1 MIWVQ
6 YSLTSRLEN
15 RSLSIKSDTPISWTV
30 VSAKATP
37 TDLSLA
43 LEDSASAAVVANF
56 MAITI
61 GEELKSEL
69 ANSSSS
75 TDCKLPGDA

>member
-1 MIWVQ
+1 M
-6 YSLTSRLEN
+6 
-15 RSLSIKSDTPISWTV
+15 
-30 VSAKATP
+30 SAKATP

-43 LEDSASAAVVANF
+43 LEDNESAAVVANF

-69 ANSSSS
+69 AKSRSS
-75 TDCKLPGDA
+75 TDCKLPGEA

>member
-1 MIWVQ
+1 MISVR
-6 YSLTSRLEN
+6 YSLTSRFEN
-15 RSLSIKSDTPISWTV
+15 RSLSMKSDTPISWTV

-37 TDLSLA
+37 TDLNFA
-43 LEDSASAAVVANF
+43 LEDNAAAAVANF

-69 ANSSSS
+69 VKSRSS

>member
-1 MIWVQ
+1 M
-6 YSLTSRLEN
+6 
-15 RSLSIKSDTPISWTV
+15 KSDTPISWTV

-43 LEDSASAAVVANF
+43 LEDNASAAVVANF

-61 GEELKSEL
+61 GGELKSEL
-69 ANSSSS
+69 AKSRSS
-75 TDCKLPGDA
+75 TDCKLPGEA